1 MNITLIDVL
10 EFVGT
15 YAFAISGIRLAA
27 GKKFD
32 WFGAYIVGFVTAVGG
47 GTIRD
52 IMLGLP
58 PFWMEN
64 SIYMIET
71 FVAFVTVLLF
81 SKYLVSQD
89 STLFLFDTLGLALFT
104 VVGIEK
110 TLGADYPLWMGIVM
124 GSITGAAGGVIR
136 DVLINEVP
144 LVFRKDIYAMACIFG
159 GVVYGICLWLGLD
172 SQVTPLVAGCSVF
185 ILRYFSDAKHISL
198 PVLNDPMI
206 HLKDNPTD
214 CGNPSE
220 NNPSAS

>member
-52 IMLGLP
+52 MMLNLP

-71 FVAFVTVLLF
+71 FVAFITVLLF
-81 SKYLVSQD
+81 SKYLISQD
-89 STLFLFDTLGLALFT
+89 STLFLFDTIGLALFT
-104 VVGIEK
+104 VVGIQK
-110 TLGADYPLWMGIVM
+110 TLEAGYPLWVGIVM

-136 DVLINEVP
+136 DVFINEVP
-144 LVFRKDIYAMACIFG
+144 LIFRKEIYAMACIFG
-159 GVVYGICLWLGLD
+159 GVVYATCHWLEIDEQLI
-172 SQVTPLVAGCSVF
+172 PLIAGGSVF
-185 ILRYFSDAKHISL
+185 FLRYFADAKHISL
-198 PVLNDPMI
+198 PILNDSLI
-206 HLKDNPTD
+206 HDNKDTTSNSDTL
-214 CGNPSE
+214 
-220 NNPSAS
+220 

>member
-32 WFGAYIVGFVTAVGG
+32 WFGAYIVGLVTAVGG

-52 IMLGLP
+52 MMLSLP

-64 SIYMIET
+64 SVYMIET

-81 SKYLVSQD
+81 SKYLVTQN

-110 TLGADYPLWMGIVM
+110 TMDAGYPLWVGIVM

-136 DVLINEVP
+136 DVFINEVP
-144 LVFRKDIYAMACIFG
+144 LIFRKDIYAMACVFG
-159 GVVYGICLWLGLD
+159 GVVYGICQWIGLD
-172 SQVTPLVAGCSVF
+172 AQITPLVAGGSVF
-185 ILRYFSDAKHISL
+185 IIRYFADAKHISL
-198 PVLNDPMI
+198 PVLSDPI
-206 HLKDNPTD
+206 QHEKEPIKDSDNL
-214 CGNPSE
+214 SE
-220 NNPSAS
+220 NNLSAS

>member
-52 IMLGLP
+52 MMLNLP

-71 FVAFVTVLLF
+71 FVAFITVLLF
-81 SKYLVSQD
+81 SKYLISQD
-89 STLFLFDTLGLALFT
+89 STLFLFDTIGLALFT
-104 VVGIEK
+104 VVGIQK
-110 TLGADYPLWMGIVM
+110 TLEAGYPLWVGIVM

-136 DVLINEVP
+136 DVFINEVP
-144 LVFRKDIYAMACIFG
+144 LIFRKDIYAMACIFG
-159 GVVYGICLWLGLD
+159 GVVYAGCHWLNIDEQL
-172 SQVTPLVAGCSVF
+172 TPLIAGGSVF
-185 ILRYFSDAKHISL
+185 FLRYFADAKHISL
-198 PVLNDPMI
+198 PILNDSMI
-206 HLKDNPTD
+206 QDKNEETTSNSDIL
-214 CGNPSE
+214 
-220 NNPSAS
+220 

>member
-110 TLGADYPLWMGIVM
+110 TLNADYPLWMGIVM

-136 DVLINEVP
+136 DVLINEMP

-159 GVVYGICLWLGLD
+159 GVVYGMCEWLNID
-172 SQVTPLVAGCSVF
+172 PQVTPLVSGGSVF

-198 PVLNDPMI
+198 PVLNDPI
-206 HLKDNPTD
+206 LQEKETKDS
-214 CGNPSE
+214 GNPLE

>member
-52 IMLGLP
+52 MMLNLP

-71 FVAFVTVLLF
+71 FVAFITVLLF
-81 SKYLVSQD
+81 SKYLISQD
-89 STLFLFDTLGLALFT
+89 STLFLFDTIGLALFT
-104 VVGIEK
+104 VVGIQK
-110 TLGADYPLWMGIVM
+110 TLEAGYPLWVGIVM

-136 DVLINEVP
+136 DVFINEVP
-144 LVFRKDIYAMACIFG
+144 LIFRKEIYAMACIFG
-159 GVVYGICLWLGLD
+159 GVVYAACHWLEIDEQLI
-172 SQVTPLVAGCSVF
+172 PLIAGGSVF
-185 ILRYFSDAKHISL
+185 FLRYFADAKHISL
-198 PVLNDPMI
+198 PILNDSLI
-206 HLKDNPTD
+206 HDNKDTTSNSDTL
-214 CGNPSE
+214 
-220 NNPSAS
+220 

>member
-52 IMLGLP
+52 MMLNLP

-71 FVAFVTVLLF
+71 FVAFITVLLF
-81 SKYLVSQD
+81 SKYLISQD
-89 STLFLFDTLGLALFT
+89 STLFLFDTIGLALFT
-104 VVGIEK
+104 VVGIQK
-110 TLGADYPLWMGIVM
+110 TLEAGYPLWVGIVM

-136 DVLINEVP
+136 DVFINEVP
-144 LVFRKDIYAMACIFG
+144 LIFRKEIYAMACIFG
-159 GVVYGICLWLGLD
+159 GVVYAACHRLEIDEQLI
-172 SQVTPLVAGCSVF
+172 PLIAGGSVF
-185 ILRYFSDAKHISL
+185 FLRYFADAKHISL
-198 PVLNDPMI
+198 PILNDSLI
-206 HLKDNPTD
+206 HDNKDTTSNSDTL
-214 CGNPSE
+214 
-220 NNPSAS
+220 

>member
-110 TLGADYPLWMGIVM
+110 TLNADYPLWMGIVM

-159 GVVYGICLWLGLD
+159 GVVYGMCEWLNID
-172 SQVTPLVAGCSVF
+172 PQVTPLVSGGSVF

-198 PVLNDPMI
+198 PVLNDPI
-206 HLKDNPTD
+206 LQEKEPKDS
-214 CGNPSE
+214 GNPLE

>member
-110 TLGADYPLWMGIVM
+110 TLNADYPLWMGIVM

-159 GVVYGICLWLGLD
+159 GVVYGMCEWLNID
-172 SQVTPLVAGCSVF
+172 PQVTPLVSGGSVF

-198 PVLNDPMI
+198 PVLNDPI
-206 HLKDNPTD
+206 LQEKETKDS
-214 CGNPSE
+214 GNPLE